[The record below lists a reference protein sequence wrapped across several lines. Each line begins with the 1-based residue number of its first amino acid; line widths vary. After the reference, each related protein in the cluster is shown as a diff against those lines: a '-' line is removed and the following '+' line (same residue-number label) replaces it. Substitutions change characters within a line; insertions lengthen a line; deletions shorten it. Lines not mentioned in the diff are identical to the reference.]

1 MGLGKIPFE
10 RNGPAVARRRLVRP
24 CELLEYV
31 APIEMSE
38 RVPAVHREGPVVALA
53 VDDGEAAQ
61 VLLGFEAPAAIIAR
75 IEFDLAHDFVL

>member
-38 RVPAVHREGPVVALA
+38 RVPAVHREGPVVALERGLPAFERLKSETA
-53 VDDGEAAQ
+53 VVERIT
-61 VLLGFEAPAAIIAR
+61 VLACR
-75 IEFDLAHDFVL
+75 MSV